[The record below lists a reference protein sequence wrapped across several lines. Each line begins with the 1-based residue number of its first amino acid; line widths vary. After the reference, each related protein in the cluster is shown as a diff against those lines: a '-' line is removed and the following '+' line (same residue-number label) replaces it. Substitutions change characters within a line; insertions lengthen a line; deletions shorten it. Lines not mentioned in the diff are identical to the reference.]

1 MRSGEPALP
10 TAPVGEPAPDADNA
24 PARSADDWALTGQ
37 RELRSGHLG
46 QAIVS
51 FTRATELEPAGAAH
65 WARLGRVLAVA
76 RQRAAAEAALTRACS
91 LDPRQPALHLALAE
105 LYAEQ
110 NRMEEALEACRRAL
124 AADPNSIQAAVTEAL
139 MLPPIYSSAND
150 VAQWRTRFAEGLERL
165 QAGKH
170 RWLARP
176 HGVLGVETTN
186 FYLPY
191 QGGDDLG
198 LQSGYSDFLAAL
210 LGAAAPD
217 LQAPIVSR
225 RNREA
230 RVRVGF
236 MSSNLRACTIGDYF
250 ESWITDL
257 PRERFEVCLLLTE
270 SVPDAR
276 TRALASAGDEFA
288 ALSGTVDE
296 VARSVKSR
304 GLDVLVFPDV
314 GMAVWSSLFAAMRLA
329 PVQCAAWGHPVT
341 TGSRFIDHFLSCADM
356 EPPGAAA
363 SYREALTLLPGLGT
377 RYRPPPQVD
386 STRRERFGLPLEGR
400 LYLCPHSLY
409 KIHPDTDPLFFELL
423 ARDPQAVFVFFAATT
438 SGQRQAFIDRLQR
451 GMQARGLPPRQQIKL
466 LPYLSRSD
474 FRSVMT
480 ACDVMLDPL
489 HWSGGGTSLD
499 ALTTGLPLVTLPGR
513 LMRGRQSAA
522 MLRTIGVEELVARDE
537 EEYVAIALRVAQD
550 RAYREA
556 VCARIREGLPRLV
569 DRSEPVEA
577 LALALERMVDAGVP
591 HSPYLSK
598 STPG

>member
-1 MRSGEPALP
+1 MLP
-10 TAPVGEPAPDADNA
+10 NEVTPPGN
-24 PARSADDWALTGQ
+24 ADDWALAGQ
-37 RELRSGHLG
+37 RELRSGNLG

-51 FTRATELEPAGAAH
+51 FTRATELEPAGALH
-65 WARLGRVLAVA
+65 WARLGRVLAVT
-76 RQRAAAEAALTRACS
+76 QQHDAAEAALRRACA
-91 LDPRQPALHLALAE
+91 LDPRQPALQLALAE
-105 LYAEQ
+105 LCAQQ
-110 NRMEEALEACRRAL
+110 NRMEEALAACRSAL
-124 AADPNSIQAAVTEAL
+124 AADPDSIQAAVAEAL
-139 MLPPIYSSAND
+139 MLPPIYSSTGD
-150 VAQWRTRFAEGLERL
+150 LAQWRDRFSEGLERL
-165 QAGKH
+165 NAAKP
-170 RWLARP
+170 RWLAGP
-176 HGVLGVETTN
+176 HGVFGVETTN

-191 QGGDDLG
+191 QGGDDRA
-198 LQSGYSDFLAAL
+198 LQSSYSDFLAAL

-217 LQAPIVSR
+217 LQAPIARR

-230 RVRVGF
+230 RIRIGF

-257 PRERFEVCLLLTE
+257 PRERFEVCVLLTE

-276 TRALASAGDEFA
+276 TRAFASASDEFA

-296 VARSVKSR
+296 VARAVKSR
-304 GLDVLVFPDV
+304 QLDVLVFPDV

-341 TGSRFIDHFLSCADM
+341 TGSRFIDHFLSCGDM
-356 EPPGAAA
+356 EPPGAAS

-377 RYRPPPQVD
+377 RYRSPPQAGPA
-386 STRRERFGLPLEGR
+386 RRKRFGLPPEGR
-400 LYLCPHSLY
+400 IYLCPHSLY
-409 KIHPDTDPLFFELL
+409 KIHPETDPLFLDLL
-423 ARDPQAVFVFFAATT
+423 ARDPQAVLVFFAATT
-438 SGQRQAFIDRLQR
+438 AGQRQVFVDRLQR

-480 ACDVMLDPL
+480 VCDVMLDPL

-522 MLRTIGVEELVARDE
+522 MLRTVGVEELIARDE
-537 EEYVAIALRVAQD
+537 QEYVAIALRVAQD
-550 RAYREA
+550 SAYREA
-556 VCARIREGLPRLV
+556 ACRRIREGLPRLI

-577 LALALERMVDAGVP
+577 LAAAFERMINLGEP
-591 HSPYLSK
+591 HNPYLPK

>member
-10 TAPVGEPAPDADNA
+10 TAPVGEPAPDAENA

-37 RELRSGHLG
+37 RELRSGNLG

-51 FTRATELEPAGAAH
+51 FTRATELEPAGALH
-65 WARLGRVLAVA
+65 WARLGRVLAVT
-76 RQRAAAEAALTRACS
+76 QQHDAAEAALRRACA
-91 LDPRQPALHLALAE
+91 LDPRQPALYLALAE
-105 LYAEQ
+105 LCAQQ
-110 NRMEEALEACRRAL
+110 NRMEEAIEACLHAL
-124 AADPNSIQAAVTEAL
+124 AADPDSVHAAVAEAL
-139 MLPPIYSSAND
+139 MLPPIYSSTTD
-150 VAQWRTRFAEGLERL
+150 LAQWRKRFSEGLERL
-165 QAGKH
+165 HAAKPH
-170 RWLARP
+170 WLARP
-176 HGVLGVETTN
+176 RGVFSVETTN

-191 QGGDDLG
+191 QGGDDRV

-217 LQAPIVSR
+217 LQAPITR
-225 RNREA
+225 QRNREA
-230 RVRVGF
+230 KIRIGF

-257 PRERFEVCLLLTE
+257 PRERFEVCALLTE

-276 TRALASAGDEFA
+276 TRAFASASDEFA
-288 ALSGTVDE
+288 ALSGTVEE
-296 VARSVKSR
+296 VARAVKSR
-304 GLDVLVFPDV
+304 RLDVLVFPDV

-341 TGSRFIDHFLSCADM
+341 TGSEFIDYFLSCADM
-356 EPPGAAA
+356 EPPGTA
-363 SYREALTLLPGLGT
+363 SYREPLTLLPGLGT
-377 RYRPPPQVD
+377 RYRPPPHAEPA
-386 STRRERFGLPLEGR
+386 RRESFGLPPDGR
-400 LYLCPHSLY
+400 IYLCPHSLY
-409 KIHPDTDPLFFELL
+409 KIHPETDPLFFELL
-423 ARDPQAVFVFFAATT
+423 ARDPQAVLVFFAATT
-438 SGQRQAFIDRLQR
+438 AGQRQAFVDRLQR

-480 ACDVMLDPL
+480 VCDVMLDPL

-499 ALTTGLPLVTLPGR
+499 ALTTGLPLVTLPGQ

-537 EEYVAIALRVAQD
+537 QEYIAIALRVAQD

-556 VCARIREGLPRLV
+556 LRARIRDGLPRLI

-577 LALALERMVDAGVP
+577 LAAAFERMVNADEP
-591 HSPYLSK
+591 HNPYLPK
-598 STPG
+598 STSG

>member
-1 MRSGEPALP
+1 MRSGKPE
-10 TAPVGEPAPDADNA
+10 A
-24 PARSADDWALTGQ
+24 PAALGGETGAISETPPGNADEWALAGQ

-46 QAIVS
+46 QAIVA
-51 FTRATELEPAGAAH
+51 FTRATELEPAGAVH
-65 WARLGRVLAVA
+65 WARLGRVLAVTQ
-76 RQRAAAEAALTRACS
+76 QREAAEAALTRACA
-91 LDPRQPALHLALAE
+91 LDPSQPALHLALAE
-105 LYAEQ
+105 LCAEQ
-110 NRMEEALEACRRAL
+110 NRIEEALEACRRAL
-124 AADPNSIQAAVTEAL
+124 VADPDSIQAAVAEAL
-139 MLPPIYSSAND
+139 LLPPIYSSSDDLAR
-150 VAQWRTRFAEGLERL
+150 WRTRFADGLGRL
-165 QAGKH
+165 QAAKH

-191 QGGDDLG
+191 QGGDDRA

-217 LQAPIVSR
+217 LQAPIAR
-225 RNREA
+225 RRDRGA
-230 RVRVGF
+230 RIRVGF

-257 PRERFEVCLLLTE
+257 PRESFEVCTLLTE

-276 TRALASAGDEFA
+276 TQALASASDEFA

-296 VARSVKSR
+296 VARAVQSR
-304 GLDVLVFPDV
+304 RLDVLIFPDV

-341 TGSRFIDHFLSCADM
+341 TGSSFIDHFLSCADM

-377 RYRPPPQVD
+377 RYRAPPQVEPD
-386 STRRERFGLPLEGR
+386 RRERFGLPPEGR

-409 KIHPDTDPLFFELL
+409 KIHPDTDALFFELL
-423 ARDPQAVFVFFAATT
+423 ARDPDAVLVFFAATT
-438 SGQRQAFIDRLQR
+438 AGQRQAFVDRLQR

-480 ACDVMLDPL
+480 VCDVMLDPL

-499 ALTTGLPLVTLPGR
+499 ALTTGLPLVTLQGR
-513 LMRGRQSAA
+513 MMRGRQSAA
-522 MLRTIGVEELVARDE
+522 MLRTIGVEELVARDL
-537 EEYVAIALRVAQD
+537 EEYVAIALRIAQD
-550 RAYREA
+550 RSYREA
-556 VCARIREGLPRLV
+556 ICARVREGLPRLI
-569 DRSEPVEA
+569 DRNEPVEA
-577 LALALERMVDAGVP
+577 LAAALERMVA
-591 HSPYLSK
+591 S
-598 STPG
+598 